1 MVNQNGPGCQSCA
14 EAIRRP
20 RPIALYEFTIAAALA
35 SDRILDPA
43 ESSLLL

>member
-1 MVNQNGPGCQSCA
+1 MANQNGPGCQSWA
-14 EAIRRP
+14 EAIRRLVP
-20 RPIALYEFTIAAALA
+20 YAAAPA